1 MTIVRNIQL
10 DELDAL
16 HIESEKFTAK
26 IVLQGGHLIEFY
38 TVDKSVNWLW
48 IGDKVTYKKGV
59 AIRGGVPICFPMFGN
74 YAENPAEVQATFNK
88 GMAKHGL
95 ARTSIWELL
104 EQNLTNDK
112 ATVTLGW
119 QVPEAFIEQYPAIKL
134 EAKLIFELSVY
145 GFSITLESQNLGEQ
159 EICLTQAFHT
169 YLPTDDIRQTR
180 IEGFNQA
187 QYVDMLSGNTQTV
200 EQVGD
205 IMFDQEVD
213 RIYDASPTITLKT
226 PSYQA
231 TLTAKNSLST
241 VIWNPWVEKSK
252 TLDQF
257 APNDFEKMLC
267 IETANAGKDF
277 VRLNA
282 GKIKSLVIILS
293 IQSY

>member
-1 MTIVRNIQL
+1 MTIVRKIQL

-38 TVDKSVNWLW
+38 TVDKPVNWLW
-48 IGDKVTYKKGV
+48 MGEKVTYKKGV

-74 YAENPAEVQATFNK
+74 YAENPAEVQATFDK

-95 ARTSIWELL
+95 ARTSMWELL

-119 QVPEAFIEQYPAIKL
+119 QVPQAFSEQYPEIKL
-134 EAKLIFELSVY
+134 QAKLIFELSVD

-159 EICLTQAFHT
+159 EIYLTQAFHT

-180 IEGFNQA
+180 IEDFNQT
-187 QYVDMLSGNTQTV
+187 QYVDMLNDNTQTLK
-200 EQVGD
+200 QMGD
-205 IMFDQEVD
+205 ITFGQEVD
-213 RIYDASPTITLKT
+213 RIYEASPTIVLKT
-226 PSYQA
+226 PTYRA

-241 VIWNPWVEKSK
+241 VIWNPWIEKSK

-257 APNDFEKMLC
+257 APNDFEKMVC

-277 VRLNA
+277 VKLKKEEC
-282 GKIKSLVIILS
+282 KILAVYMHRI
-293 IQSY
+293 